1 MDLSLEC
8 IYCTMNKADSLYSE
22 HEADAGKKLQF
33 MKKVFGI
40 IAKSAPGDTPPS
52 LAAQIMRVLNSELQ
66 LGDPYNRIKK
76 EYNSFLVSLE
86 DEILGVI
93 NAAEDRLLIALKFAM
108 VGNFI
113 DFGAMDE
120 VDIEELKDII
130 HNAPQQT
137 IDRVAYEDFCK
148 ELEDSQ
154 RVAYLADNAGEIVL
168 DKIFIRIIKEF
179 YPDIKLDVIVRG
191 QPIYNDATLAD
202 AREIGLCDLV
212 QVVDN
217 GTDIPGTQLSAI
229 NKQSRA
235 IIDNAE
241 MIIAKGQGN
250 FETLYGCGKN
260 IYYLFLCKCDLFTRR
275 FNMEKFRG
283 ILVNEK
289 NVKELM
295 GRGEQ

>member
-22 HEADAGKKLQF
+22 HEADADKKLQF

-40 IAKSAPGDTPPS
+40 IAESAPGDTPPS
-52 LAAQIMRVLNSELQ
+52 LAAQVMRVLNSELQ
-66 LGDPYNRIKK
+66 LGDPYDRIKK

-86 DEILGVI
+86 NEILGVI
-93 NAAEDRLLIALKFAM
+93 NAAADRLLTALKFAM

-120 VDIEELKDII
+120 VDIEDLKDII
-130 HNAPQQT
+130 HNAPQQ
-137 IDRVAYEDFCK
+137 IVDRAAYGDFCK
-148 ELEDSQ
+148 DLENSQ

-168 DKIFIRIIKEF
+168 DKIFIKIIKEF

-212 QVVDN
+212 QVVGN

-229 NKQSRA
+229 NKQSKA
-235 IIDNAE
+235 IIDDAE

-250 FETLYGCGKN
+250 FETLFGCGKN

-289 NVKELM
+289 NVRELM